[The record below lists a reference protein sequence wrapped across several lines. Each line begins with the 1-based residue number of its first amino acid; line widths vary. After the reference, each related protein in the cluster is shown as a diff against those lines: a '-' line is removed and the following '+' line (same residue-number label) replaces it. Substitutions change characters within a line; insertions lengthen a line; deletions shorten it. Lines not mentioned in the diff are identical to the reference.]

1 MKKITTLMVML
12 VGCIC
17 SALAQTVATTAT
29 ALDNL
34 QSGYYVMV
42 MKTADGST
50 NNEYGHFVYYG
61 SDDKAAHFD
70 TENAND
76 HNLRNTKLAQSDFKY
91 VFFVAKEN
99 NQITLK
105 AYGTNYYWPAIPQ
118 AEKNAQKCNPGNQ
131 MAFTMAAEA
140 QSFTYKNN
148 ADWQYLQTTAT
159 HCTSYNFFGTHYN
172 DPSSVTVYV
181 NINDGNQGTN
191 GNQGSHKIGYWES
204 GDKNKCQF
212 QFYAVD
218 DMPEPGE
225 IATITYNYNYN
236 GVTRGTSTFAD
247 ARVGRAFPDV
257 DLSNLPDY
265 VSAEKPAGNVASDAT
280 IDIDLNVVLPF
291 EVSTENN
298 YHYYYLE
305 NVQGEGTRLSSNNG
319 LNYRTSAQATTVNG
333 VRNDLWYV
341 TGNPFDGFRFYSV
354 GENKEVQSNAV
365 VSHPSLLSA
374 HLSFSGVSNVTKV
387 WDLIKNENG
396 FGVCSHVGSEY
407 ATSIWPPFP
416 TTTFEN
422 HKEYSWKYNSDRIDF
437 EAYEPNNDA
446 FAFRLIPATFTYA
459 LYNGGDGHTYNTFSA
474 PFDVKVDGESD
485 VKLYKGTA
493 DYEAKTLKMDEVAA
507 VPAGA
512 GVLLMGDNSEEVTF
526 VVTSGVAALEGN
538 ALIGSTSDVTD
549 LSDKLILGR
558 SETTGEVGFY
568 AAADGVTT
576 LYANHAYLM
585 RRSADSQLEGLSI
598 RFGGEPTGINQLPA
612 QKNDVNAPIYDL
624 SGRRVLRTVKGQ
636 LYIQGGRKFMAR

>member
-140 QSFTYKNN
+140 QSFTYKSN

-319 LNYRTSAQATTVNG
+319 LNYRTSAQAATVNG

-341 TGNPFDGFRFYSV
+341 TGDPFDGFKFTSV
-354 GENKEVQSNAV
+354 GAGNLLHSSSA
-365 VSHPSLLSA
+365 LLSSSA
-374 HLSFSGVSNVTKV
+374 TLAFSGMTHNTST
-387 WDLIKNENG
+387 WDIFNTGNG
-396 FGVCSHVGSEY
+396 FGVCPIVGSAYTFPYEY
-407 ATSIWPPFP
+407 TDKSNQKQFSWKLNDNADEIS
-416 TTTFEN
+416 FEN
-422 HKEYSWKYNSDRIDF
+422 
-437 EAYEPNNDA
+437 YEPNNDA
-446 FAFRLIPATFTYA
+446 FAFRLIPATFTYS

-493 DYEAKTLKMDEVAA
+493 DYEAKMLNMDEVAA
-507 VPAGA
+507 VPAEA
-512 GVLLMGDNSEEVTF
+512 GVLLVGDNSEEVTF

-558 SETTGEVGFY
+558 SETTGEAGFY

-624 SGRRVLRTVKGQ
+624 SGRRVLRTAKGQ

>member
-29 ALDNL
+29 APSDIEN
-34 QSGYYVMV
+34 GYYMLVAKSDNDNTDATGNYV
-42 MKTADGST
+42 YTKDGYVWYEAKGSETNFLGKTLTNVDQFIYLFYVEKDNNGKVTFRAWNDNRHWKDCGEAAWNNRTPWDLDQFPLSSST
-50 NNEYGHFVYYG
+50 
-61 SDDKAAHFD
+61 AHFGINKTGD
-70 TENAND
+70 FGCYIVASGSKRGFGKNDATDYYVTCCGSQQMGYKESSNAGI
-76 HNLRNTKLAQSDFKY
+76 AQFK
-91 VFFVAKEN
+91 
-99 NQITLK
+99 
-105 AYGTNYYWPAIPQ
+105 
-118 AEKNAQKCNPGNQ
+118 
-131 MAFTMAAEA
+131 
-140 QSFTYKNN
+140 
-148 ADWQYLQTTAT
+148 
-159 HCTSYNFFGTHYN
+159 
-172 DPSSVTVYV
+172 
-181 NINDGNQGTN
+181 
-191 GNQGSHKIGYWES
+191 
-204 GDKNKCQF
+204 
-212 QFYAVD
+212 FYAVSNVPEAK
-218 DMPEPGE
+218 DMVSFS
-225 IATITYNYNYN
+225 YNYTMGEHSIVVSKGIQLIGSAYPEANDIAFLVTNKPTGTISADDN
-236 GVTRGTSTFAD
+236 GKTF
-247 ARVGRAFPDV
+247 
-257 DLSNLPDY
+257 
-265 VSAEKPAGNVASDAT
+265 T
-280 IDIDLNVVLPF
+280 IECTEALPF
-291 EVSTENN
+291 EVSTDGN

-437 EAYEPNNDA
+437 EAYESNNDA

-636 LYIQGGRKFMAR
+636 LYIQSGRKFMAR

>member
-29 ALDNL
+29 APSDIEN
-34 QSGYYVMV
+34 GYYMLVAKSDNDNTDATGNYV
-42 MKTADGST
+42 YTKDGYVWYEAKGSGTDFLGKTLT
-50 NNEYGHFVYYG
+50 NVDQFIYLFYVEKDNNGKVTFRAWNDTRHWKDCGESSIFTPSPWDLNQFPLSSSV
-61 SDDKAAHFD
+61 AHFD
-70 TENAND
+70 ISKTGDFGCYIVASGYKRVNRKNVATDYYVTCCGSQQMGYKESSNAG
-76 HNLRNTKLAQSDFKY
+76 KAQFK
-91 VFFVAKEN
+91 
-99 NQITLK
+99 
-105 AYGTNYYWPAIPQ
+105 
-118 AEKNAQKCNPGNQ
+118 
-131 MAFTMAAEA
+131 
-140 QSFTYKNN
+140 
-148 ADWQYLQTTAT
+148 
-159 HCTSYNFFGTHYN
+159 
-172 DPSSVTVYV
+172 
-181 NINDGNQGTN
+181 
-191 GNQGSHKIGYWES
+191 
-204 GDKNKCQF
+204 
-212 QFYAVD
+212 FYAVSNVPEAK
-218 DMPEPGE
+218 DMVSFSYNYTMGEHSKVVSKGIQIIGFAYPEANDMDFLVGNKPTG
-225 IATITYNYNYN
+225 TITADDN
-236 GVTRGTSTFAD
+236 GKTF
-247 ARVGRAFPDV
+247 
-257 DLSNLPDY
+257 
-265 VSAEKPAGNVASDAT
+265 T
-280 IDIDLNVVLPF
+280 IECTENLPF
-291 EVSTENN
+291 EVSTEGD

-319 LNYRTSAQATTVNG
+319 LNYRTSAQAATVNG

-341 TGNPFDGFRFYSV
+341 TGNSFDGFKFYSV
-354 GENKEVQSNAV
+354 GENNTLQSNSV
-365 VSHPSLLSA
+365 VSHPSVLNPSA
-374 HLSFSGVSNVTKV
+374 HLSFSGVSNVTNV
-387 WDLIKNENG
+387 WDLIEIENG
-396 FGVCSHVGSEY
+396 FGICPHIGSEY
-407 ATSIWPPFP
+407 ATSMWQGISGFP
-416 TTTFEN
+416 KITMDN
-422 HKEYSWKYNSDRIDF
+422 QKEYACKLNDSGNEVNF
-437 EAYEPNNDA
+437 GNYEPNNDA

-493 DYEAKTLKMDEVAA
+493 DYEAKTLNMDEVAA

-512 GVLLMGDNSEEVTF
+512 GVLLVGDNSEEVTF

-538 ALIGSTSDVTD
+538 ALVGSTSDVTD
-549 LSDKLILGR
+549 LSDKLILGP

-636 LYIQGGRKFMAR
+636 LYIQGGCKFMAR

>member
-29 ALDNL
+29 APSDIEN
-34 QSGYYVMV
+34 GYYMLVAKSDNDNTDATGNYV
-42 MKTADGST
+42 YTKDGYVWYEAKGSETNFLGKTLT
-50 NNEYGHFVYYG
+50 NVDQFIYLFYVEKDNNGKVTFRAWNDTRHWKDCGKPVIFGTETPWDLDQFPL
-61 SDDKAAHFD
+61 SSSSAHFD
-70 TENAND
+70 I
-76 HNLRNTKLAQSDFKY
+76 SDGDFGSY
-91 VFFVAKEN
+91 
-99 NQITLK
+99 ISTT
-105 AYGTNYYWPAIPQ
+105 G
-118 AEKNAQKCNPGNQ
+118 
-131 MAFTMAAEA
+131 
-140 QSFTYKNN
+140 YKGS
-148 ADWQYLQTTAT
+148 WRKPTAT
-159 HCTSYNFFGTHYN
+159 TYYVTCCGSQQMGYKE
-172 DPSSVTVYV
+172 SS
-181 NINDGNQGTN
+181 NAG
-191 GNQGSHKIGYWES
+191 KA
-204 GDKNKCQF
+204 QF
-212 QFYAVD
+212 KFYAVSNVPEAK
-218 DMPEPGE
+218 DMVSFS
-225 IATITYNYNYN
+225 YNYTM
-236 GVTRGTSTFAD
+236 GEHSKVVSKGIQLIGTTYPKA
-247 ARVGRAFPDV
+247 
-257 DLSNLPDY
+257 N
-265 VSAEKPAGNVASDAT
+265 
-280 IDIDLNVVLPF
+280 DIDFLVGSEPTGTIKADDNGKTFTIECTENLPF
-291 EVSTENN
+291 EVSTEGN

-319 LNYRTSAQATTVNG
+319 LNYRTSAQAATVND

-341 TGNPFDGFRFYSV
+341 TGNPFDGFEFHSV
-354 GENKEVQSNAV
+354 GENNTLKSSTVFEWGGLT
-365 VSHPSLLSA
+365 PY
-374 HLSFSGVSNVTKV
+374 LSFSHTNMGSTWKCATNWELYKIIAGN
-387 WDLIKNENG
+387 DQA
-396 FGVCSHVGSEY
+396 FGVMPHNSTRGAGS
-407 ATSIWPPFP
+407 
-416 TTTFEN
+416 
-422 HKEYSWKYNSDRIDF
+422 KDYSWKWDGEDINFD
-437 EAYEPNNDA
+437 APNGEDESC
-446 FAFRLIPATFTYA
+446 AFRLIPATFTYT

-493 DYEAKTLKMDEVAA
+493 DYEAMTLNMDEVAA

-526 VVTSGVAALEGN
+526 VVTSGVAALEDN
-538 ALIGSTSDVTD
+538 ALVGSTSDVTD
-549 LSDKLILGR
+549 LSDKLILGP